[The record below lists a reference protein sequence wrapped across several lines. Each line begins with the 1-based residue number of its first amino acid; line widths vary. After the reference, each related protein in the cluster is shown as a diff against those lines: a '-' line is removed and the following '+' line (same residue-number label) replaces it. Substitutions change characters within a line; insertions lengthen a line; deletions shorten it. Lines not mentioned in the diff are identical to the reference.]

1 MQKIKLVIDS
11 KEVEI
16 NKGATIL
23 QACEKAG
30 IDVPRFCY
38 HERLSIAGNCRMCLV
53 EVEKSPK
60 LVASCAMG
68 ATDGMKVFTNT
79 ATVRKAREGIL
90 ELLLINHPLDCPICD
105 QGGECDLQDQALVYG
120 SDRGR
125 FNEFKRAVIDKNCG
139 PIVKTIMTRCIHCT
153 RCIRFATEVAGV
165 PLLGTSGRGNQMEVG
180 TYITRLF
187 NSEISGNVVDLCP
200 VGALT
205 SKPYAFTARSWEL
218 KSTPNIDILDPL
230 CANTR
235 IDTRGAEVMRI
246 LPRINEDINACWI
259 SDKARFAY
267 DGAKR
272 QRLLHPST
280 PNSKLTWHQ
289 ALDILKDWINP
300 KSIRNTSFVLG
311 NYVDNE
317 TLSAI
322 YQLAKKHG
330 ITNKLS
336 AVWNYKHNHLS
347 NSYFSSNIDFRYSYT
362 MTPKRYESSDFVLFL
377 GCNPRIQI
385 PVLNALF
392 RQSYARTHST
402 YFLTASSR
410 NDLTFPTINLG
421 RSNIS
426 YLYFLQGKLCAKIG
440 NSILRSKKPYIVTSS
455 YSSNED
461 LLNRILSQLISQSS
475 TKSSTKSSS
484 KHKLSPKIRS
494 NILNTSDSFVET
506 MAESVGYIGASELG
520 LQTSRINS
528 SSNINQT
535 VYVDSDDI
543 EGTPLESYL
552 NNSAKNG
559 IRSIYL
565 GHHGDIIAPL
575 ADLILPTTVF
585 YEKESSYYNIYGFL
599 QNTIKVSTAI
609 SKDIRDDLQII
620 QLLAYLVGD
629 NQSSSSVVTKYFD
642 AISVGINL
650 SNIRNSGLLTT
661 TIESLHTMQSPVKNH
676 YTNDVISRS
685 SAVMAKAQIMAN
697 EDLHS
702 I

>member
-1 MQKIKLVIDS
+1 MQKIKLTIDN

-68 ATDGMKVFTNT
+68 ANEGMKVFTNT

-105 QGGECDLQDQALVYG
+105 QGGECDLQDQALIYG

-180 TYITRLF
+180 TYITKLF

-230 CANTR
+230 CSNTR

-259 SDKARFAY
+259 SDKARFSY
-267 DGAKR
+267 DGARR
-272 QRLLHPST
+272 QRLLHISGRFS
-280 PNSKLTWHQ
+280 PNPLTWHQ
-289 ALDILKDWINP
+289 ALDLLKDWINP
-300 KSIRNTSFVLG
+300 KSIRNTAFVLG
-311 NYVDNE
+311 NYLDNN
-317 TLSAI
+317 TLANV
-322 YQLAKKHG
+322 YQIAKKYG

-336 AVWNYKHNHLS
+336 AVWNYRSNNQ
-347 NSYFSSNIDFRYSYT
+347 NSYFLNNDFRYSYL
-362 MTPKRYESSDFVLFL
+362 MTPKRYESSDFILFL

-385 PVLNALF
+385 PVLNAF
-392 RQSYARTHST
+392 IRQSYAKNHNT
-402 YFLTASSR
+402 YYLTASSR
-410 NDLTFPTINLG
+410 DDLTYPTINLG
-421 RSNIS
+421 KSNLT
-426 YLYFLQGKLCAKIG
+426 YLNFLQGRLSSHITNALLK
-440 NSILRSKKPYIVTSS
+440 SKKPYIVTSS
-455 YSSNED
+455 FSPQEN
-461 LLNRILSQLISQSS
+461 LLNEFLSLIANSMNSKPCSTTIKLKPKVRSHILPHSQTGHNSYI
-475 TKSSTKSSS
+475 
-484 KHKLSPKIRS
+484 
-494 NILNTSDSFVET
+494 ET
-506 MAESVGYIGASELG
+506 MAESVAYIGASELG
-520 LQTSRINS
+520 IPTHIVTKSDPIQNV
-528 SSNINQT
+528 NQI
-535 VYVDSDDI
+535 VYMDADDI
-543 EGTPLESYL
+543 EGTSLHNMLSNPI
-552 NNSAKNG
+552 NNS
-559 IRSIYL
+559 IRSIYI
-565 GHHGDIIAPL
+565 GHHGDIVAPF

-585 YEKESSYYNIYGFL
+585 FEKEASYYNIYGLL
-599 QNTIKVSTAI
+599 QNTIKVSTAL
-609 SKDIRDDLQII
+609 SKDIRDDSQII
-620 QLLAYLVGD
+620 QLFAYLLEAQHILPYTETLSLKD
-629 NQSSSSVVTKYFD
+629 NINVQRTSFD
-642 AISVGINL
+642 S
-650 SNIRNSGLLTT
+650 LTT
-661 TIESLHTMQSPVKNH
+661 YVNSLHTAQSPVKNH
-676 YTNDVISRS
+676 YMNDAISRS
-685 SAVMAKAQIMAN
+685 SSVMAKAQLMAN
-697 EDLHS
+697 
-702 I
+702 